1 MFMPTYFKSYLDDYL
16 SLANDVTLWD
26 VGGERQVEITG
37 KDAEKFV
44 EYITPRDVSKC
55 QVGQCMYILLTDKDG
70 GIVNDPVLL
79 KLANNHYW
87 LSIADSDVLLWC
99 KGIASSNSFDINIIE
114 PDVSPLALQ
123 GPKAPKVMEKVVGSW
138 TRELK
143 FFHFKEI
150 EINKIPVILARSG
163 WSGEVG
169 YEIYLKD
176 GKLGNQLWEIFM
188 NAGKEYKIAPAA
200 PNQICRIECGLLSY
214 GSDMTLEEN
223 PYDLNFEKFVNGIVG
238 GVIPREFISS
248 VEAGVR
254 EAANNG
260 VLAGYAVQGV
270 RATLYDGSY
279 HDVDSSEVA
288 FKVAGSMAFQDGIR
302 RADPALLE
310 PVMEVEVVVPTE
322 YVGSVVGDL
331 NSRRGRMG
339 GIIPRTD
346 AQVVAAD
353 VPLSEMFGYVT
364 ALRSATQGRAVSTM
378 QFSHY
383 GEVPESIKKEIM
395 EKISGGA

>member
-1 MFMPTYFKSYLDDYL
+1 MSTNPEITFGTRIRKSPFFESTIKWGVKGFTVYNKMFMPTYFKSYLDDYL

-55 QVGQCMYILLTDKDG
+55 KVGQCMYILLTDEDG

-214 GSDMTLEEN
+214 GSDMTLAEN
-223 PYDLNFEKFVNGIVG
+223 PYDLNFEKFVNLEKKNDFLAKKALINIQKNGAKKELVGIEIFGDPFLDYVG
-238 GVIPREFISS
+238 DHLPMYINGSSIGKITSS
-248 VEAGVR
+248 VYSPRLKKNIG
-254 EAANNG
+254 
-260 VLAGYAVQGV
+260 LALIERRKKDITEGY
-270 RATLYDGSY
+270 
-279 HDVDSSEVA
+279 
-288 FKVAGSMAFQDGIR
+288 
-302 RADPALLE
+302 
-310 PVMEVEVVVPTE
+310 
-322 YVGSVVGDL
+322 
-331 NSRRGRMG
+331 
-339 GIIPRTD
+339 
-346 AQVVAAD
+346 
-353 VPLSEMFGYVT
+353 
-364 ALRSATQGRAVSTM
+364 
-378 QFSHY
+378 
-383 GEVPESIKKEIM
+383 SIKVNNKLLDV
-395 EKISGGA
+395 KICKLPFLRNK